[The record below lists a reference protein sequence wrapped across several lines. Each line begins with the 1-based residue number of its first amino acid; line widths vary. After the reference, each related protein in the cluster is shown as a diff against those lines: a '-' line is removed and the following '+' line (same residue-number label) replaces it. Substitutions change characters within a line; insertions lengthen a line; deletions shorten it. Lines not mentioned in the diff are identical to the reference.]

1 VEGRNLLV
9 FSVDRRLRLGDEFRE
24 GSGMRPN
31 GGAYASFDSWGIEG
45 GLGLDEE
52 CAEGIVLVANCALL
66 TIELRE
72 VSGNA
77 TVEGGHWVA
86 VTRGYR
92 DVRKCHMVVRRGGG
106 IDRDGLGGWR

>member
-1 VEGRNLLV
+1 
-9 FSVDRRLRLGDEFRE
+9 
-24 GSGMRPN
+24 MRPN
-31 GGAYASFDSWGIEG
+31 GRAYASFDSGSIKG

-52 CAEGIVLVANCALL
+52 CAECIILVANRALL

-86 VTRGYR
+86 VTRGYT
-92 DVRKCHMVVRRGGG
+92 DVRKCHMVVRSGGG
-106 IDRDGLGGWR
+106 IDQDRRGGRR